1 MRPSRPA
8 LATGVIGVAMLW
20 TTLAVAQ
27 DQSVRDAPAMVNGRP
42 VPAVQGAWRSR
53 GYGYVVRITDAGP
66 RLFHVA
72 GGLCYADRRPEP
84 DPDKLFLFYR
94 LLGQDTVAFSGE
106 IGQTRYVFDR
116 LADLP
121 SACAA
126 AQAPW
131 TAPRIAALVGAT
143 FAELYPSFAE
153 RGIDWRARMAAA
165 ERALDDNSSDAALF
179 DTLETMLKGV
189 EDPHVELHAKV
200 AGAKRDLEP
209 GDGITI
215 PRIRSAG
222 DPQTAVQDWVKS
234 YQRGVLDVV
243 LQGNGRSAARD
254 RILWGRVA
262 DIGYLNVI
270 SMSSFSEGLPSG
282 DRSVLDAALDE
293 AVASFQGAR
302 AVIVDVTYNRGGY
315 DGIAQHIAGRFT
327 DTRTFAY
334 TKIGFGAQGVE
345 PQPFHVEPSARARYT
360 GPVYLLTSDVTLSAA
375 EIFTLYMRSLP
386 NVIHV
391 GDTTRG
397 AFSDMVE
404 KPLPNGW
411 TLLLSAEVY
420 RDPDGQNYE
429 VRGLPPRVKREIF
442 PADDLTGGHP
452 RAVLALM
459 DEIRR
464 DAIKPAP

>member
-8 LATGVIGVAMLW
+8 LAASVIGVALLW
-20 TTLAVAQ
+20 TTFAVAQ
-27 DQSVRDAPAMVNGRP
+27 DQPVQDSPAMVNGRP

-53 GYGYVVRITDAGP
+53 GYGYVVRITDEGP
-66 RLFHVA
+66 KLFHVA
-72 GGLCYADRRPEP
+72 GGLCHADPRPEP
-84 DPDKLFLFYR
+84 DPDKLFVFYR
-94 LLGQDTVAFSGE
+94 FLGQDTVAFSGE
-106 IGQTRYVFDR
+106 VGQTRYVFDR

-121 SACAA
+121 AACTVQ
-126 AQAPW
+126 AQW

-153 RGIDWRARMAAA
+153 RGIDWRARMATA
-165 ERALDDNSSDAALF
+165 ERTLDDKSNDAALF
-179 DTLETMLKGV
+179 DTLQTMLEGV
-189 EDPHVELHAKV
+189 EDPHVELHAEV
-200 AGAKRDLEP
+200 AGEKRDLEP

-215 PRIRSAG
+215 PRIRSSG
-222 DPQTAVQDWVKS
+222 DPRTAVDDWVKT
-234 YQRGVLDVV
+234 YRRGILDVV

-254 RILWGRVA
+254 RIFWGRVG
-262 DIGYLNVI
+262 DIGYLNVT
-270 SMSSFSEGLPSG
+270 SMSSFSEGLPG

-334 TKIGFGAQGVE
+334 TKIAFGAQGVE
-345 PQPFHVEPSARARYT
+345 PQPFHVDPSTRARYDA

-375 EIFTLYMRSLP
+375 EIFTLYMRALP

-397 AFSDMVE
+397 AFSDMIE

-420 RDPDGQNYE
+420 RDPEGQNYE

-442 PADDLTGGHP
+442 PAADLTGGHA

-464 DAIKPAP
+464 DAIKPAR